1 MDLLDTHHLRSD
13 IVNRLL
19 GGEEEEQVTPFLD
32 RLVEIAEME
41 NGEHQMLV
49 DPIDRSIALVFQLF
63 ETESLDPWDVDLST
77 FIDLFS

>member
-1 MDLLDTHHLRSD
+1 MEILDSHHLRSD

-19 GGEEEEQVTPFLD
+19 GGEEDEVTSPFID

-49 DPIDRSIALVFQLF
+49 DPIDRSIACIPALQ
-63 ETESLDPWDVDLST
+63 TES
-77 FIDLFS
+77 